1 MTKQIDAETL
11 REWLESRQPV
21 TVLDIRT
28 NEDRAQWA
36 IPGSVHVNAY
46 EALREGRPGADDAAP
61 CAFSS
66 RRPPMPASAAK
77 CRSHRSILPVT
88 RVSGPM
94 PIPSATGV

>member
-11 REWLESRQPV
+11 REWLESQQPV

-46 EALREGRPGADDAAP
+46 EALREGRPGALTDAAFP
-61 CAFSS
+61 PDRPVVTSAMPVVSA
-66 RRPPMPASAAK
+66 RPPRRSLPTAASMHEHSLAA
-77 CRSHRSILPVT
+77 
-88 RVSGPM
+88 
-94 PIPSATGV
+94 